1 MCIHLIKRGSKS
13 VKQRYSQIRNH
24 NWAFLIF
31 HSQWLIEHIDKIINK
46 NKKNLNCIIKILGQ
60 NSIYRTP
67 PPPPPKTIKYTFFSS
82 LYWKFS
88 KVDNAAAA
96 IAAKSLQLCLT
107 LCDSMDCSPPGFSV
121 HGIFQARVLEW
132 VAIAFSEGR

>member
-46 NKKNLNCIIKILGQ
+46 NKKNLNCTIKILGQ

-67 PPPPPKTIKYTFFSS
+67 PHPKTKKYTFFSS

-96 IAAKSLQLCLT
+96 TAAKSLQLCPT
-107 LCDSMDCSPPGFSV
+107 LCDSMDCSPPGSSV